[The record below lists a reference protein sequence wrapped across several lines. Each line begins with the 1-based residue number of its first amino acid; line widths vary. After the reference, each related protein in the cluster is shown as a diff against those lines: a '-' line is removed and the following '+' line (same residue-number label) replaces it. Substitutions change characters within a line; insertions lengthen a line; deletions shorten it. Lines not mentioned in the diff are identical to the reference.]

1 MRREGRSPAGP
12 DLVAKGEFSAMKHL
26 QRIPVLPVLFVAAVA
41 LLPLPLAHFLSAG
54 GPPVSLHYAPYNV
67 EPRGV
72 QTQGSEIEVLLK
84 NWEYT
89 QMTTVGGGGGTRP
102 RD

>member
-1 MRREGRSPAGP
+1 
-12 DLVAKGEFSAMKHL
+12 MKML

-41 LLPLPLAHFLSAG
+41 LLPLPLAHFLSAD
-54 GPPVSLHYAPYNV
+54 GPTVSLHYAPYPA
-67 EPRGV
+67 ETKAS
-72 QTQGSEIEVLLK
+72 QTQGSEIGVLLK

-89 QMTTVGGGGGTRP
+89 STSPIGIRP